1 MKKLFKNEIYGSVT
15 VLNVPFTENL
25 SKVTATV
32 YKLSA

>member
-1 MKKLFKNEIYGSVT
+1 MKKFLKIKFMVPLT